1 MKAANWPTPSE
12 NRLSRSGVK
21 ETTLDYTRDFAERR
35 GIAEQMGVRSE
46 IELRPDREP
55 TQEQT
60 RAERQAQRP
69 SIEAEKV
76 GEDPRQVSSLPK
88 DLAQDRIQDH
98 GDDRQ
103 QRPRRGMFD
112 GLKLGR
118 GAAAEGPQ
126 QDRAE
131 TAQERPERAETPR
144 RGMFDG
150 LKLNAASTG
159 QAKPERGARGEALA
173 PDRQAERL
181 RRPSEMERA
190 IDRYARAYDAA
201 ERNHREG
208 LPILE
213 TQKQEVRLAGQQ
225 LDQARPGASAL
236 MVSALQHDP
245 EARAAMQELSGRER
259 VGQLSAGMD
268 RERTALADPNV
279 RAERFVQ
286 RWQELQGERQE
297 LRGWRHDEARGQ
309 VEGQMRGMTK
319 SLERDPQ
326 VESILRNRSQDLGI
340 GHVRQ
345 SESLARN
352 MEQSLARGRSQNLGM
367 ER

>member
-1 MKAANWPTPSE
+1 
-12 NRLSRSGVK
+12 
-21 ETTLDYTRDFAERR
+21 
-35 GIAEQMGVRSE
+35 
-46 IELRPDREP
+46 
-55 TQEQT
+55 
-60 RAERQAQRP
+60 
-69 SIEAEKV
+69 
-76 GEDPRQVSSLPK
+76 
-88 DLAQDRIQDH
+88 
-98 GDDRQ
+98 
-103 QRPRRGMFD
+103 
-112 GLKLGR
+112 
-118 GAAAEGPQ
+118 
-126 QDRAE
+126 
-131 TAQERPERAETPR
+131 
-144 RGMFDG
+144 
-150 LKLNAASTG
+150 
-159 QAKPERGARGEALA
+159 
-173 PDRQAERL
+173 
-181 RRPSEMERA
+181 MERA

-213 TQKQEVRLAGQQ
+213 TQKLEMRQAGQQ

-245 EARAAMQELSGRER
+245 ETRAAMQELSGRER

-268 RERTALADPNV
+268 RERAALADPNV

-297 LRGWRHDEARGQ
+297 LRGWQHDEARGK

-319 SLERDPQ
+319 NLERDPQ

-352 MEQSLARGRSQNLGM
+352 MEQSLTRGRSQGLGM